1 MPRQAEPIDP
11 RQSSWHLLGAALRHW
26 RHDVCGMDLR
36 ELAAQAFVDYSQ
48 LSKWERGE
56 RRAPADAIA
65 RIDQILGAGHQLAAL
80 DATVRKIEAECT
92 FDGENSIS
100 SDQDDDME
108 RRAVIQLLT
117 SIGATAALPL
127 GAAETLRTMIEASVR
142 DDADVAPEDWEA
154 TAWDYGFRCVNNS
167 PEQLIPDL
175 AVDLAAVKRLLDR
188 TSAPSIRSDLL
199 VASARMSAFMADSWH
214 GLGEFGTAWRWWR
227 TARQAADASGDR
239 DLRTWVRARE
249 SLNTFHSD
257 RPLSRTLAIADEAR
271 DIAGESP
278 GRGLLETH
286 KNRAYA
292 LAERGDGSG
301 ARRALG
307 EMRETFAKLPASVT
321 PDGES
326 MWGCPERLVYL
337 AESSVYT
344 TLGAPEATAAQ
355 DRALSG
361 YANWRRDRTKL
372 KLFQATTLIHSGD
385 VSGGLD
391 HALTSLTAIPET
403 YRTTAVKRVGSKVLA
418 ALPDQ
423 RAHALPAARELQE
436 LTA

>member
-1 MPRQAEPIDP
+1 MPRQPEPIDP
-11 RQSSWHLLGAALRHW
+11 RQSARHLLGAALRHW
-26 RHDVCGMDLR
+26 RHDVRGMDLR
-36 ELAAQAFVDYSQ
+36 ELASQAFVDYSQ

-65 RIDQILGAGHQLAAL
+65 RIDRILGAGHQLVAL

-92 FDGENSIS
+92 FDGENS
-100 SDQDDDME
+100 DEDDDME

-117 SIGATAALPL
+117 SIGASAALPL
-127 GAAETLRTMIEASVR
+127 GAAETLRSMI
-142 DDADVAPEDWEA
+142 DATVGDAAPEDWEA

-167 PEQLIPDL
+167 PKQLIPDL

-188 TSAPSIRSDLL
+188 TPSPSIRTNLL
-199 VASARMSAFMADSWH
+199 VASARMAAFMADSWH

-257 RPLSRTLAIADEAR
+257 RPLSRALAIGDEAR
-271 DIAGESP
+271 DIAGGSP
-278 GRGLLETH
+278 GRGLFEAH

-301 ARRALG
+301 ARRALND
-307 EMRETFAKLPASVT
+307 MRETFAKLPASVT

-355 DRALSG
+355 ERALSG
-361 YANWRRDRTKL
+361 YATWRRDRTKL
-372 KLFQATTLIHSGD
+372 KLYQATTLVRSGD
-385 VSGGLD
+385 VGGGLD

-403 YRTTAVKRVGSKVLA
+403 FRTTAVKRVGNKVLA
-418 ALPDQ
+418 ALPDTK
-423 RAHALPAARELQE
+423 AHALPAARELRE